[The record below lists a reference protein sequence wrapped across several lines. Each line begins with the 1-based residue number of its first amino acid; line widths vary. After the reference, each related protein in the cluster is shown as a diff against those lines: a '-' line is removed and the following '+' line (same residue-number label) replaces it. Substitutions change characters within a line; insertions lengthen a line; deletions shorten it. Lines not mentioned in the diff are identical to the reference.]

1 MMITYEVYTQSQED
15 KKSERY
21 WLTKETLF
29 PFRRLDNKLWI
40 MMKSMQRVV
49 SVVILLVIMADFNV
63 LNRYMTKD
71 CLPWLQCMP
80 AEEARTAGEEETTMK
95 GLPKKTDGIF
105 IDLLTV
111 IKMKEILKG
120 EGLEVR
126 GGKRELQD
134 RLKRHL
140 KSVMGR

>member
-1 MMITYEVYTQSQED
+1 
-15 KKSERY
+15 
-21 WLTKETLF
+21 
-29 PFRRLDNKLWI
+29 
-40 MMKSMQRVV
+40 
-49 SVVILLVIMADFNV
+49 
-63 LNRYMTKD
+63 
-71 CLPWLQCMP
+71 MP

-126 GGKRELQD
+126 GDKRELQD
-134 RLKRHL
+134 ILKRHL

>member
-1 MMITYEVYTQSQED
+1 
-15 KKSERY
+15 
-21 WLTKETLF
+21 
-29 PFRRLDNKLWI
+29 

-80 AEEARTAGEEETTMK
+80 AEEARTGEEETTMK
-95 GLPKKTDGIF
+95 GLPKRKTDGIF

-120 EGLEVR
+120 EGLEIR

>member
-1 MMITYEVYTQSQED
+1 
-15 KKSERY
+15 
-21 WLTKETLF
+21 
-29 PFRRLDNKLWI
+29 

-71 CLPWLQCMP
+71 CLPWLQCMA
-80 AEEARTAGEEETTMK
+80 AEEAGTGEEETTMK